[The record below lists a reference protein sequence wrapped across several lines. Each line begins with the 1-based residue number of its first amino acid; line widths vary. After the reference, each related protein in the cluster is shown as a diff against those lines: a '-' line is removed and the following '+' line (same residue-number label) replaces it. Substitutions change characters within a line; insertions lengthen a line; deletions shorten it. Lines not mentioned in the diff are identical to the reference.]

1 MRKLSVVLVA
11 LVLTANIAVAGGVT
25 THQDTIRTK
34 KQATYYDPIDYNAV
48 LYNLERAS
56 QKTFAQRLYSALTQ
70 PLVQRDNIDVFRL
83 FGTISSCFSVR
94 SLFGL
99 KMQALPS

>member
-34 KQATYYDPIDYNAV
+34 KQTTYYDPIDYNAV
-48 LYNLERAS
+48 LYITILLNMLALI
-56 QKTFAQRLYSALTQ
+56 TFLIYRVTVGITKIL
-70 PLVQRDNIDVFRL
+70 
-83 FGTISSCFSVR
+83 C
-94 SLFGL
+94 
-99 KMQALPS
+99 